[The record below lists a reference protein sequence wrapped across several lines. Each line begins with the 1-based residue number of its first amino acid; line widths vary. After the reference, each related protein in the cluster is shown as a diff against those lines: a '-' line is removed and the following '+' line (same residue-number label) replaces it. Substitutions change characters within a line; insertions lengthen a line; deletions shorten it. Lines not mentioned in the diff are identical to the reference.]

1 MYMYMYCI
9 DTSGSG
15 VTVVLTEVTGTETTV
30 MGLTPAVYY
39 TFLVTTENDV
49 SFQDSNVDLR
59 SATVTAR
66 TEEGGMYTV
75 ITSDHFMYIYM
86 CTCTSNSTA
95 QCNLTHPRQACLC
108 TSMFVLHA

>member
-1 MYMYMYCI
+1 MLYTV

-39 TFLVTTENDV
+39 TFLVTSENDV

-59 SATVTAR
+59 SANVTAR
-66 TEEGGMYTV
+66 TEEGDIYT
-75 ITSDHFMYIYM
+75 IICSGTRNI
-86 CTCTSNSTA
+86 
-95 QCNLTHPRQACLC
+95 L
-108 TSMFVLHA
+108 